1 MRRGPA
7 PTLTTRALARLGHAG
22 RPGALVASHLDRR
35 RFRGARSIR
44 VRSSHET
51 LMTAHQTT
59 WYRRMWE
66 RTAHAAGAKVE
77 ELGDGY
83 LVIRKNGEETLVSGH
98 RVMLDH
104 PATIALALDKAL
116 VHRLVAAEDVPVP
129 EYLDLALSDRAAGR
143 EFIAGAPGR
152 CVVKPATGAGGGG
165 VTCSV
170 ESADDLGRAWLAAAQ
185 LSSRVLVERAVPGDE
200 YRLLFL
206 DGRLLD
212 VVRRAPPTV
221 RGDGRSRVGDLMAA
235 ENQCRLDDGGGT
247 GVTRLLHVD
256 LECELTLRSSG
267 LSLRSVPAE
276 GEVVTVKRAVSDN
289 AGPENVTVRDLS
301 AEIVAA
307 AATAARATR
316 LRLAGVD
323 LVTPDPTRALADTNG
338 AILEVNGTPGLH
350 YHYQVADRDG
360 ATPVAVPIL
369 AALLAEGDPAP

>member
-1 MRRGPA
+1 M
-7 PTLTTRALARLGHAG
+7 
-22 RPGALVASHLDRR
+22 
-35 RFRGARSIR
+35 
-44 VRSSHET
+44 
-51 LMTAHQTT
+51 
-59 WYRRMWE
+59 
-66 RTAHAAGAKVE
+66 
-77 ELGDGY
+77 
-83 LVIRKNGEETLVSGH
+83 
-98 RVMLDH
+98 
-104 PATIALALDKAL
+104 
-116 VHRLVAAEDVPVP
+116 
-129 EYLDLALSDRAAGR
+129 
-143 EFIAGAPGR
+143 
-152 CVVKPATGAGGGG
+152 
-165 VTCSV
+165 TCSV